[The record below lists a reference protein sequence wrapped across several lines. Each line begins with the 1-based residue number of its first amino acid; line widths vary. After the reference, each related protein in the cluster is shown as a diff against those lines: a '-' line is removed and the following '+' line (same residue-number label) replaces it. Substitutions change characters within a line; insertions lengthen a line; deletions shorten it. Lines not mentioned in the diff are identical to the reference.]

1 MEKGS
6 GNTQEST
13 ISGKAAFSMV
23 AVPVALIVG
32 MVGYCY
38 AVYEG
43 VEYLKASAPVARAS
57 VMSHP

>member
-1 MEKGS
+1 
-6 GNTQEST
+6 
-13 ISGKAAFSMV
+13 MV